1 MVEKV
6 FEYNTMSGRDK
17 PTIGPC
23 ECGSEIG
30 RWMWARS
37 DAGKEYRVTV
47 RVEPL
52 PERVKWPWPDVS
64 RVRVGPRCIDGHRN
78 TLILTDAG
86 WSLAW
91 AIEKDLFGTWPAN
104 ESRIASNDN
113 GFVKLSEVANGKN

>member
-1 MVEKV
+1 MEKT
-6 FEYNTMSGRDK
+6 FEYSTRTYGGSRPAFNCGVD
-17 PTIGPC
+17 IG
-23 ECGSEIG
+23 
-30 RWMWARS
+30 MWLETVSQSA
-37 DAGKEYRVTV
+37 RVTV

-64 RVRVGPRCIDGHRN
+64 RVRVGPRCINGHRN

-104 ESRIASNDN
+104 ESRIAENDN
-113 GFVKLSEVANGKN
+113 GFVKLSEVANGE